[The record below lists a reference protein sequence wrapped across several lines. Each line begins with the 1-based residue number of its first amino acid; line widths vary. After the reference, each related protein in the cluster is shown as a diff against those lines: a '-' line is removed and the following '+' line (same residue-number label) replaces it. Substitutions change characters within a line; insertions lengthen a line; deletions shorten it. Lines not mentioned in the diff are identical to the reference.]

1 MSGLQSAGDASAVS
15 REDRPAPERGSRTSA
30 VLLSACVAT
39 LGLCT
44 LVAVAH
50 LTPEAGAPAGG
61 AVQAGARD

>member
-1 MSGLQSAGDASAVS
+1 MSGLQSARTVSAVS
-15 REDRPAPERGSRTSA
+15 REDRPAPARGTRTSA

-50 LTPEAGAPAGG
+50 LAPEAGAPAGG